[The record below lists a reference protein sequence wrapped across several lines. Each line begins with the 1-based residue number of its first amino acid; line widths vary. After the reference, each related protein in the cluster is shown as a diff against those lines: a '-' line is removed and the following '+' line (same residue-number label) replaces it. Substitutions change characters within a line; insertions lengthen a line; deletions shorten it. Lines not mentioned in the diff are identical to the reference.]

1 MLNDYFVTI
10 DHDGRLVEGIGAWCT
25 LSGQT
30 AENASAQQWLEA
42 IDEPDR
48 DSIVRL
54 LAANADQR
62 TPFGA
67 EARLRRADGEVR
79 WVAMRFVPSHSSSDG
94 EWRGIVTDIDAEK
107 HRDEAAALSAHFGEL
122 FAPDADERTILRTL
136 AGIAVPVFADWC
148 TVHLLRD
155 DGTIENVAVVGAEE
169 SQVDATR
176 RLERFS
182 KIAPDAPLHS
192 ALRTACIQLH
202 ARITEEFLMEHI
214 AADPADGEFLR
225 SLGVRSLIVA
235 PIVIRDRAAGAIRF
249 IRSTSERRYC
259 RRDTALAEDVARRAA
274 LAIENARSRSEALA
288 SGHSRDIFLAT
299 LSHEMRTPL
308 TSILGWTQM
317 LRAAGSGSELFGEA
331 LHAIEQSANVQQRL
345 IDDLL
350 DVSRII
356 TGKLHLDFAPI
367 AVPELLD
374 SAIETLAPRARE
386 AGQHIRLTSPDDFT
400 VYGDETRLRQVLWN
414 LLTNAMKFTPAGGLI
429 EVVATADEENVA
441 ISVRDTGRGI
451 RSEVL
456 PHVFDRFHQA
466 SVEDRAKHRGLG
478 LGLAI
483 VRNIVERHGGSVE
496 AQSPGEGKGATFS
509 IRLPMYR
516 DQVKRQGANE

>member
-1 MLNDYFVTI
+1 MLNDRFITI
-10 DHDGRLVEGIGAWCT
+10 DRKCELVEGIDAWCT

-30 AENASAQQWLEA
+30 AEDAAGRRWLQA

-48 DSIVRL
+48 DAIARL
-54 LAANADQR
+54 LASNGDQR

-67 EARLRRADGEVR
+67 ETRLRGADGEAR
-79 WVAMRFVPSHSSSDG
+79 WIAMRFVPSRPGSDG
-94 EWRGIVTDIDAEK
+94 EWLAIVTNIDAEK
-107 HRDEAAALSAHFGEL
+107 HRDEAAALSARLGEL
-122 FAPDADERTILRTL
+122 FTPDADERTILRTL

-169 SQVDATR
+169 SEADATR

-182 KIAPDAPLHS
+182 RIAPDAPLHS
-192 ALRTACIQLH
+192 ALQTARVQLH
-202 ARITEEFLMEHI
+202 ARVVDEFLMEHL

-225 SLGVRSLIVA
+225 SVGVRSLIVA

-249 IRSTSERRYC
+249 IRTTSGRRYC
-259 RRDTALAEDVARRAA
+259 RRDAALAEDVASRAA
-274 LAIENARSRSEALA
+274 LAIENARSHSEALA

-317 LRAAGSGSELFGEA
+317 LRAAGPASELFGEA

-356 TGKLHLDFAPI
+356 TGKLHLEFAPI
-367 AVPELLD
+367 AVRDLVGG
-374 SAIETLAPRARE
+374 AIETLAPRARE
-386 AGQHIRLTSPDDFT
+386 AGQHIRLSSPDGLT
-400 VYGDETRLRQVLWN
+400 VYGDATRLRQVLWN
-414 LLTNAMKFTPAGGLI
+414 LLTNAMKFTPSGGLI
-429 EVVATADEENVA
+429 EVTTTADEENVT

-451 RSEVL
+451 RAEVL
-456 PHVFDRFHQA
+456 PYVFDRFHQA
-466 SVEDRAKHRGLG
+466 SVADRAKHRGLG

-496 AQSPGEGKGATFS
+496 AKSPGEGKGATFS
-509 IRLPMYR
+509 VRLPLYR
-516 DQVKRQGANE
+516 DQLQRQGAIE